1 MEVFIL
7 KENLCKNCK
16 KKIPKKNIF
25 CDNFCQGE
33 FYYKEY
39 ISKWKNGIVSG
50 TSGKQYK
57 DISNHIRRYLFEK
70 YDNKCSKCGWGEEN
84 VYTGKIPLEIH
95 HIDGNCCNNR
105 EENLDLLCP
114 NSHSLTENYGSRN
127 KGNSKRYK
135 KQQNKN

>member
-16 KKIPKKNIF
+16 KKIPKKNVF

-57 DISNHIRRYLFEK
+57 DISNHYKVRVI
-70 YDNKCSKCGWGEEN
+70 
-84 VYTGKIPLEIH
+84 
-95 HIDGNCCNNR
+95 
-105 EENLDLLCP
+105 
-114 NSHSLTENYGSRN
+114 GS
-127 KGNSKRYK
+127 SPIVTTK
-135 KQQNKN
+135 KKLG